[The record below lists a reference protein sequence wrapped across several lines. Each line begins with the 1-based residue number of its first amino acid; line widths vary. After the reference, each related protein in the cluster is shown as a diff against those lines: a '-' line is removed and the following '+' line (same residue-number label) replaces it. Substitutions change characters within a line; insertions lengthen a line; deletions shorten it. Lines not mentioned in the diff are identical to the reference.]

1 MRFITRVLLLQLL
14 VLAVVT
20 AMFTTIQTLA
30 TINHLEAEARS
41 TALAIARTIAAD
53 PDIRAE
59 VDRASGG
66 EKPLALQD
74 KAGKVTERTGALF
87 IVITDDRGVRL
98 THPNPDRL
106 EEQVSTDHR
115 AVLEGKEVTAW
126 ETGTLG
132 ESARAKVPVY
142 SPGSSVPVGMVSV
155 GFERA
160 SVYQNLRAQLLVT
173 GLSAVAAL
181 LIGTAVAL
189 VFRKRWEKSTLGL
202 QPGEL
207 VALVQ
212 NQEAVL
218 NGVGEGVIAV
228 DRHGVIRLANQ
239 VANDLLGAGELTG
252 HHVGELA
259 LPEQTKKIL
268 RNGGRQDGVVVRGRV
283 LYLDSRTVHRDGV
296 ELGEVIVVRDR
307 TDMTAL
313 SERLGSV
320 RTMTNALRVQRH
332 EFANSLHVAAGLL
345 EAGRVSETREFLAT
359 LQNRGPVDY
368 PLENAELLG
377 DPFLR
382 SFLGLKSMEAV
393 ERRVSMR
400 VGADSLLFGEL
411 DDPEEAATVLGNLV
425 DNAVDAA
432 VRGPAPAWVEVT
444 AMQSDSDLIMTIAD
458 SGDGLTEGVDVFG
471 LGHSREAG
479 TDRDSVH
486 GHGIGLS
493 LSRELVERRGGR
505 LWIIDRG
512 GDGAG
517 AVFGVQLP
525 GVMTETGTVE
535 QVEEEW

>member
-30 TINHLEAEARS
+30 TINHLESEARS

-53 PDIRAE
+53 PDVRAD
-59 VDRASGG
+59 VDSASGG
-66 EKPLALQD
+66 ENPPALQE
-74 KAGKVTERTGALF
+74 KAGEMMERTGALF

-106 EEQVSTDHR
+106 DDQVSTDYR
-115 AVLEGKEVTAW
+115 AVLEGEEVTAW

-132 ESARAKVPVY
+132 ESARAKVPVF
-142 SPGSSVPVGMVSV
+142 PAGSSVPVGMVSV

-160 SVYQNLRAQLLVT
+160 SVYENLRAQLLVA
-173 GLSAVAAL
+173 GLSAVVAL
-181 LIGTAVAL
+181 LIGTVVAL
-189 VFRKRWEKSTLGL
+189 VFRTRWERSTLGL
-202 QPGEL
+202 QPEEL

-239 VANDLLGAGELTG
+239 VATDLLGAGELTG
-252 HHVGELA
+252 HHVAELA
-259 LPEQTKKIL
+259 LPEQTKEIL
-268 RNGGRQDGVVVRGRV
+268 RRGGRQDGAVVRGRV

-313 SERLGSV
+313 SERLSSV

-345 EAGRVSETREFLAT
+345 EAGRVSETREFLDT

-382 SFLGLKSMEAV
+382 SFLGLKSMEAG

-425 DNAVDAA
+425 DNAVAAA

-471 LGHSREAG
+471 LGQGREEG
-479 TDRDSVH
+479 TERASVH

-512 GDGAG
+512 GEGSG

-525 GVMTETGTVE
+525 GVMTEVGTVE
-535 QVEEEW
+535 RVEEEW